1 MNIVMRSGPGHC
13 TVGNMRG
20 SGGNRV
26 SPPAPAWCTEV
37 VCSSNQSEI
46 LDIS

>member
-1 MNIVMRSGPGHC
+1 MNIVMRSGAGHC

-26 SPPAPAWCTEV
+26 APSQPLPGAQRLFV
-37 VCSSNQSEI
+37 ANPRLLQSV
-46 LDIS
+46 